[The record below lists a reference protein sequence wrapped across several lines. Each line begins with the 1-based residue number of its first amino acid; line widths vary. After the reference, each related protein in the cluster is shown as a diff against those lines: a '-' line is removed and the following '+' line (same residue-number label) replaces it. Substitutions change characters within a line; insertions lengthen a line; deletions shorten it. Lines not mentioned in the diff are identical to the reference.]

1 MGARKIRRK
10 KIDTAEVEL
19 TSMLQQ
25 ARRER
30 GLTQKQLADR
40 AGTSQASISRVE
52 NDLSDATYS
61 TLRKIVETG
70 LGGEL
75 ELAIKL

>member
-1 MGARKIRRK
+1 MGERTIERK
-10 KIDTAEVEL
+10 KIDTSEVEL
-19 TSMLQQ
+19 TSLLRQ
-25 ARRER
+25 ARRSR

-40 AGTSQASISRVE
+40 AGISRASISKVE
-52 NDLSDATYS
+52 NDLTDASYS
-61 TLRKIVETG
+61 TLRKIVVDG